1 MRHAMVAS
9 QLRTNA
15 VSDPRVVAAMAAVPR
30 EAFLPSDVRAIA
42 YRDTAVP
49 LGRGRA
55 QNVPIATGRLLTE
68 AYLLPRDRVL
78 LIGAA
83 SGYTAAVLAGLV
95 SSVVAVESDP
105 FLAAMAREGL
115 AECVNVTLVEGP
127 LEAGHP
133 GSGPY
138 DVLIIDGAIEQVPD
152 SLVAQLAVGGR
163 RWRGLPI
170 AASRDWPP
178 VAGPRVDSPCSIS
191 PISTAFP
198 CPGSPGPNPSP
209 SERPRNLCDV
219 PNCLLASQRC

>member
-1 MRHAMVAS
+1 MTPMAPETNRFEAMRHAMVAS

-30 EAFLPSDVRAIA
+30 EAFLPIDARAIA

-49 LGRGRA
+49 LGRARA

-83 SGYTAAVLAGLV
+83 SGYTAAVLSGLV

-105 FLAAMAREGL
+105 TLAAMAREGL
-115 AECVNVTLVEGP
+115 AESVNVTLIEGP

-133 GSGPY
+133 AGGPY
-138 DVLIIDGAIEQVPD
+138 DVLIIDGAVEQVPEA
-152 SLVAQLAVGGR
+152 LIAQLAVGGR
-163 RWRGLPI
+163 
-170 AASRDWPP
+170 A
-178 VAGPRVDSPCSIS
+178 VAGLADRGITRLAAGRRTEGGFGLLDFADIDCV
-191 PISTAFP
+191 AL
-198 CPGSPGPNPSP
+198 PGFAPPKPFTF
-209 SERPRNLCDV
+209 
-219 PNCLLASQRC
+219 